1 MVLVG
6 ALSFAP
12 VGCRGHSP
20 PPSLPPADGV
30 AREAAEQGL
39 DEDQV
44 RSAVVDRTGKSI
56 DDLTAAELGPLV
68 EAATNKLRQMQQA
81 QAA

>member
-1 MVLVG
+1 MLRRRLFEI
-6 ALSFAP
+6 A
-12 VGCRGHSP
+12 
-20 PPSLPPADGV
+20 AD
-30 AREAAEQGL
+30 QGL

-56 DDLTAAELGPLV
+56 DDLEAAELGPLV
-68 EAATNKLRQMQQA
+68 EAAANKLRQMQQA